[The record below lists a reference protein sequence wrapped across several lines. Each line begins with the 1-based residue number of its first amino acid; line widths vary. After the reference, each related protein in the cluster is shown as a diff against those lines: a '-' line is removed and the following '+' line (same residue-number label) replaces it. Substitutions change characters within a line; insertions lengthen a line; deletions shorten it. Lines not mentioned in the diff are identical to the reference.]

1 MSRFWGWAAVLLLV
15 AVLSGCLY
23 MGSLM
28 GLAFSVCQAN
38 GEIPAAEREA
48 IGDEARAFVQLIR
61 DGETEAALRSMSTEG
76 RAAAQRI
83 AMLNLTEATLQRP
96 PAALDLRDVFKLTSI
111 GSERGMAP
119 CPDESGT
126 AFLARGGGLQSM
138 FVTLAEPVPGGEH
151 TWTFW
156 FEREQGAWRV
166 RGVHL
171 GLSALGDRDGARLWA
186 LATEQRNKGNVFN
199 STALYD
205 LANLTFNRGAFLQA
219 AEANGFAS
227 ERQLYRR
234 HPDITESRFRVSGRV
249 FPVAIMNAT
258 ALADGRFIL
267 VLEQRADEPV
277 AITEAE
283 ARNRALI
290 DGINAERAEWR
301 EVFDGLSVAY
311 PTGPNR
317 VWRTLY
323 LRESGYATPAEA
335 PQN

>member
-15 AVLSGCLY
+15 AVLAGCLY
-23 MGSLM
+23 MGSLT
-28 GLAFSVCQAN
+28 GLALDVCRAN
-38 GEIPAAEREA
+38 GDIPQAKREA
-48 IGDEARAFVQLIR
+48 IAREARAFVQLIR
-61 DGETEAALRSMSTEG
+61 DGETEAALQRMSTEG
-76 RAAAQRI
+76 REAAQRI
-83 AMLNLTEATLQRP
+83 ALLNLTEVTLQRP
-96 PAALDLRDVFKLTSI
+96 PGALELRDVFDLTSI

-119 CPDESGT
+119 CAAENGT
-126 AFLARGGGLQSM
+126 AFVARGGGFKSV
-138 FVTLAEPVPGGEH
+138 FVTLAEPIPGGEH

-156 FEREQGAWRV
+156 FEREQGAWRA

-171 GLSALGDRDGARLWA
+171 GLSALGDRNGARLWA
-186 LATEQRNKGNVFN
+186 LAIEQRNKGNIFN

-205 LANLTFNRGAFLQA
+205 LANLTLNRGGFIQA

-227 ERQLYRR
+227 ERRLYRR
-234 HPDITESRFRVSGRV
+234 HPDITESSFRVGGRT
-249 FPVAIMNAT
+249 FPVAIMNAM

-277 AITEAE
+277 AIPEADVH
-283 ARNRALI
+283 NRALI
-290 DGINAERAEWR
+290 DGVNAERAEWR

-323 LRESGYATPAEA
+323 LRDSGYSQPP